1 MKKEYHK
8 LLILSIIGISALN
21 FNVNLRENINN
32 QGNIF
37 ISQDNTSDVIV
48 DEIISDSIEIDSS
61 SPNINN
67 TTSQDSSSS
76 QNSSSENSSN
86 NVNNNSSNSSNSSS
100 NEIKPT
106 KKVKVYLNPSVQ
118 TKNLY
123 VNNLGTEAEHMND
136 IVEYMVKELITVS
149 YISLKYNLN
158 FLSLGES
165 IKDSN
170 NYGSEIHLSL
180 HSNAGG
186 GQGSEIYTPIG
197 KSHFGSYIYNEY
209 TSKIGDFKKRG
220 VKETS
225 ALYEIKNAKAENRA
239 LLELLFHDNVKEANF
254 IVNNKKKI
262 ANILTQGIINYIEEF
277 YLNIY

>member
-8 LLILSIIGISALN
+8 LLILSIIGISAVN
-21 FNVNLRENINN
+21 FNVNLRDDINN

-48 DEIISDSIEIDSS
+48 DEIISDSVEIDSS

-76 QNSSSENSSN
+76 QNTSSE
-86 NVNNNSSNSSNSSS
+86 NSSNSSNSSS

-158 FLSLGES
+158 YLSLGES

-197 KSHFGSYIYNEY
+197 NSHFGSYMYNEY

-262 ANILTQGIINYIEEF
+262 ANILTQGIINYIKEF